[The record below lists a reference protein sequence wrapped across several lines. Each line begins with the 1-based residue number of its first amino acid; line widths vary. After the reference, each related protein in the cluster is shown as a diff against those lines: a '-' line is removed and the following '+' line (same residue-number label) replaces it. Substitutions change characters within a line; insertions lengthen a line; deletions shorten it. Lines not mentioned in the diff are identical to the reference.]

1 MDEDLSVRDVEA
13 HQIIEES
20 AMIDHLVQIFRANPF
35 VETARHRVPA
45 HVTFDGNRRVRALT
59 R

>member
-1 MDEDLSVRDVEA
+1 MDEDLSLRDVEA

-20 AMIDHLVQIFRANPF
+20 AMIDHLVQIFRSNPF
-35 VETARHRVPA
+35 VETARHRLPA
-45 HVTFDGNRRVRALT
+45 HVTFDWNRKERALT